1 MRQGKAGE
9 QSEKSQETG
18 NGPPASVASRCSLEP
33 GPSRA
38 RYFPRDMLLLT
49 TTARERAWRLLKI
62 TNRAKGRN
70 STSNLHVPLWFERH
84 QSVFTHVRWRSFLS
98 VRLRNFSQ
106 SSLRKKNQSWNKEN
120 GVTEIRTA
128 NPSSQI
134 VELPSR
140 PRETWRFRSV
150 EERRRKKK
158 TNNCSTFR
166 APRTHFSTLTITPT
180 LTLTLTLTLLKY
192 PYPNPNPKP

>member
-1 MRQGKAGE
+1 MSG
-9 QSEKSQETG
+9 
-18 NGPPASVASRCSLEP
+18 
-33 GPSRA
+33 
-38 RYFPRDMLLLT
+38 D
-49 TTARERAWRLLKI
+49 
-62 TNRAKGRN
+62 
-70 STSNLHVPLWFERH
+70 PL
-84 QSVFTHVRWRSFLS
+84 FLS

-128 NPSSQI
+128 NPSSEI
-134 VELPSR
+134 VKLPSR
-140 PRETWRFRSV
+140 PRGTWRFRSV

-180 LTLTLTLTLLKY
+180 LTLTLTLTSLK
-192 PYPNPNPKP
+192 YPNPNPNKGALKKKLQQQPQKKFVAVGANFFSTPPSLTLNPRRKTKHFHDVVASVRHIESRE